1 MTPPTFEL
9 VIGEG
14 CDANVAEGVRSILG
28 EIVPERAVHEVG
40 QADIVVA
47 VGGDGTIMRVARQ
60 VLDAGAISRILGVSG
75 GRLGFLAA
83 FELEELPLY
92 LDAIRAGT

>member
-47 VGGDGTIMRVARQ
+47 VEPLHEFWGSQEGVWDSSPPLNWKNFRCIWTPSAR
-60 VLDAGAISRILGVSG
+60 GH
-75 GRLGFLAA
+75 
-83 FELEELPLY
+83 
-92 LDAIRAGT
+92 